1 MSKRIG
7 LHKLKCLNAAQ
18 LKIIAMVCMLLD
30 HIWGTLVSGNLWMT
44 CVGRIAFP
52 IFAFQVA
59 EGYAHT
65 KNFKKYLLR
74 MFLFALAAEIPFN
87 LMSGGWWIHPFGQNV
102 MFTFCLALLMIRF
115 IDKARS
121 KHWVLSLAAVV
132 VGAFA
137 GYFVGMFTFV
147 DYYGYGILMVL
158 VFWLFRDLRFG
169 WLIQLAAMI
178 FINFEMIGGL
188 HLEFTLFGMVGK
200 RMMFP
205 TQGFAVLAMI
215 PIWLYNGKRGT
226 NQKWF
231 QYAVYAFYPVHMLIL
246 SLIAMLR

>member
-1 MSKRIG
+1 MSEKNG
-7 LHKLKCLNAAQ
+7 LHKLKCLNAAH

-30 HIWGTLVSGNLWMT
+30 HLWGALVSGNLWMT

-74 MFLFALAAEIPFN
+74 MFLFALISEIPFN

-102 MFTFCLALLMIRF
+102 MFTFCLSLLLIRV
-115 IDKARS
+115 IDKARQR
-121 KHWVLSLAAVV
+121 HWALGLLAVA
-132 VGAFA
+132 VGAFV

-158 VFWLFRDLRFG
+158 MFWLFRDVKFG

-178 FINFEMIGGL
+178 YINFEMIGGM
-188 HLEFTLFGMVGK
+188 HLEFTLFGLSVQNVLL
-200 RMMFP
+200 P
-205 TQGFAVLAMI
+205 TQGFAVLALI
-215 PIWLYNGKRGT
+215 PIWLYNGERGIGK
-226 NQKWF
+226 KWF

-246 SLIAMLR
+246 ALIAMLR

>member
-1 MSKRIG
+1 MSERIG
-7 LHKLKCLNAAQ
+7 LHKLKCLNAAH

-30 HIWGTLVSGNLWMT
+30 HMWGTVVSGNLWMT

-59 EGYAHT
+59 EGYART

-74 MFLFALAAEIPFN
+74 MFLFALIAEIPFN
-87 LMSGGWWIHPFGQNV
+87 LMSGGWWINPLGQNV
-102 MFTFCLALLMIRF
+102 MFTFCLSLLLIRI
-115 IDKARS
+115 IDKARAR
-121 KHWVLSLAAVV
+121 HWGLGLAAVV
-132 VGAFA
+132 IGAFA

-158 VFWLFRDLRFG
+158 VFWLFRDVKFG

-178 FINFEMIGGL
+178 YINFEMLGGM
-188 HLEFTLFGMVGK
+188 HYEVFLFGKSVMLSV
-200 RMMFP
+200 
-205 TQGFAVLAMI
+205 QGFAVLAMI
-215 PIWLYNGKRGT
+215 PIGLYNGRRGT
-226 NQKWF
+226 DKKWF
-231 QYAVYAFYPVHMLIL
+231 QYAVYAFYPVHILIL